1 MTLGKFKKNKQASK
15 MSSTA
20 NDVSSVEKKEMSVGY
35 QNYLRSIKVEKI
47 KVLIMQLVLLV
58 AILVLWEVLANKGDR
73 KSVV

>member
-47 KVLIMQLVLLV
+47 YEIYGK
-58 AILVLWEVLANKGDR
+58 R
-73 KSVV
+73 KTLDTCKDFCV

>member
-35 QNYLRSIKVEKI
+35 QNYLSRKNKSTYYATCFISGDFSIMGSSCK
-47 KVLIMQLVLLV
+47 
-58 AILVLWEVLANKGDR
+58 
-73 KSVV
+73 